1 MRGCGISL
9 RTSPNL
15 QAATISHPARNSSKS
30 QACLSQNSRTR
41 QEREKEGRWG
51 ENGREG
57 EEEESGK
64 EGGTNFPVINN
75 IGGWSDRVE
84 EGPEG
89 RWRLWWW
96 WW

>member
-1 MRGCGISL
+1 MWNLLAYLAEPSSCKHKPPGQKFVEI
-9 RTSPNL
+9 TS
-15 QAATISHPARNSSKS
+15 
-30 QACLSQNSRTR
+30 LSQPELSDTTR
-41 QEREKEGRWG
+41 EREKEGRWG
-51 ENGREG
+51 EKGREG

-96 WW
+96 